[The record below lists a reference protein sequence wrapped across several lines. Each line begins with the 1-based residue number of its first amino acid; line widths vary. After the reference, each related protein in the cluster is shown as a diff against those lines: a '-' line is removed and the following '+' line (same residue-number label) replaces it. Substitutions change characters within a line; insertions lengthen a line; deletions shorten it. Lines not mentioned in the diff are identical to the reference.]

1 MENLTIKLKLILLA
15 ALSLV
20 SLAIVGTSGLF
31 GVRQLIG
38 ALDEIQNRSM
48 PAVASMSELRSNKLQ
63 SLQATYEIANIN
75 TEVFEASK
83 DSNVNNTAL
92 KEDISLAKSVLERV
106 DITDKQAKAAVDLYM
121 KLPKTPREQAQW
133 KVVSTAL
140 KEFDTQ
146 YLSLLEQIKQLAN
159 VSSPEDVRSIMVT
172 YGLASDGVTASV
184 PQLLRDLDKLQAI
197 TKQNSDEVKTSAAR
211 IETGAETLIG
221 VMLAVAVIGLG
232 AMTALIVRNVVGS
245 LRAMQ
250 SAMARVAQ
258 TYDFTTRMGFKGKD
272 EITQTANAFDSLL
285 DSVQSSLRAVLESAG
300 SINNASDSAAD
311 AAKRGSEASERQ
323 SEAASDMA
331 AAIEEMTA
339 NISQIS
345 DGAREVLSR
354 SKDASNRA
362 SQGTKIITQTAG
374 EMDTIN
380 RTVGLAGETINNV
393 GDQSNKISTIM
404 HVIREVAEQTNLL
417 ALNAAI
423 EAARAGEQGRGFAV
437 VADEVRKLAE
447 RTARSTEEIGSMIAE
462 MQSSSREAVDSI
474 ESIVHKVKEGKDLSI
489 QAANHMSTIQENTEH
504 VTLAIDDISSAL
516 NEQSASTQEIAHR
529 VELVAQLSEENCRVA
544 NDTTKFANQIKN
556 YAESLRSAANRF
568 KV

>member
-1 MENLTIKLKLILLA
+1 MKNLTIKLKLTLLA
-15 ALSLV
+15 ALSLI

-31 GVRQLIG
+31 GVMQLTG

-48 PAVASMSELRSNKLQ
+48 PAVESMFELRSNKLQ
-63 SLQATYEIANIN
+63 SLQTINEISSFKID
-75 TEVFEASK
+75 TFEAL
-83 DSNVNNTAL
+83 SNKSAITDEINGL
-92 KEDISLAKSVLERV
+92 SQSVLERV
-106 DITDKQAKAAVDLYM
+106 AVTDKQAKVAYDLYM
-121 KLPKTPREQAQW
+121 KLPKTPQEQAQW
-133 KVVSTAL
+133 KEVSAAL

-146 YLSLLEQIKQLAN
+146 YQLLLEKIKQLSKA
-159 VSSPEDVRSIMVT
+159 SSSDDVHALLQQYDM
-172 YGLASDGVTASV
+172 ASRMTIGCV
-184 PQLLRDLDKLQAI
+184 PILLRGLDKLQSV
-197 TKQNSDEVKTSAAR
+197 TKQNSDEVKASAAR

-232 AMTALIVRNVVGS
+232 AMTALIVRSVVGS

-250 SAMARVAQ
+250 SGMVKVAQ

-300 SINNASDSAAD
+300 SINDASDSAAD

-362 SQGTKIITQTAG
+362 SLGTKIITQTAG

-380 RTVGLAGETINNV
+380 RTVGLAGETITNV

-404 HVIREVAEQTNLL
+404 HVIKEVAEQTNLL

-489 QAANHMSTIQENTEH
+489 QAADHMSTIQENTEH

-544 NDTTKFANQIKN
+544 NDTTKFANQIKD